1 MSKDVDMKHK
11 SFARKNLVSVAGVVA
26 PGPHPT
32 LLAAALVATA
42 ISFIFLTVAGVAD
55 LIF

>member
-11 SFARKNLVSVAGVVA
+11 SFARKNLTSVGGVVA
-26 PGPHPT
+26 PGPRPT

-42 ISFIFLTVAGVAD
+42 IFVIFLIVAELAD
-55 LIF
+55 LVF